1 MKRKLFNRIAAL
13 ILISLGTSFSACS
26 QTRVLSDLPSGNG
39 VEKVYLG
46 KALVNMGLQNLNNS
60 FCFEG
65 LSGGVQGIEVYSC
78 ENGELTASV
87 KDKIDEVLRKFNA
100 EVMIE
105 TEEDGE
111 TSIIY
116 NIYEDKD
123 KKNPIGMAVIEYEGN
138 EINVVILHGAFIQ

>member
-1 MKRKLFNRIAAL
+1 MKRKLLNRIAAL
-13 ILISLGTSFSACS
+13 ILIVLCIPFSACS

-46 KALVNMGLQNLNNS
+46 KALVNMGMQNLNNS
-60 FCFEG
+60 FSYEG
-65 LSGGVQGIEVYSC
+65 MSGGVQGIEAYSC
-78 ENGELTASV
+78 ENDELSASV
-87 KDKIDEVLRKFNA
+87 KDKVDEVLRKFNA

-123 KKNPIGMAVIEYEGN
+123 KKKPIGMAVVEYEGDK
-138 EINVVILHGAFIQ
+138 INVVILHGAFIQ